1 MSPGKALSSVIPG
14 ISRCVGWNMSW
25 NISRNI
31 SRGLLGLSVLALLAG
46 GTAYAQGA
54 PDGVAAI
61 KQRGKLIAGVKF
73 DTPPFGYLDA
83 HNQPVG
89 FDLDIVRL
97 VAKHIGVPVE
107 FVKVTSPTRIPLLAA
122 GNVDLVAASMTRT
135 PERAKVIDF
144 SITYFVGHQS
154 LLVAK
159 DSTIKGTQ
167 DLQGKRVTVQQGTTL
182 EQTIAKVAP
191 GAQVMSFKDY
201 DSAWLALAQ
210 GRADAL
216 TGSELI
222 LRGFMKNN
230 PNFKIVGKPFSSE
243 PFGIGVRKG
252 NAALL
257 KEVNDTLK
265 DAWQS
270 GAYQK
275 LYMQWFGFEP
285 AAPVGSDN

>member
-1 MSPGKALSSVIPG
+1 MRPMLPIVAMLRPASLP
-14 ISRCVGWNMSW
+14 RTT
-25 NISRNI
+25 R
-31 SRGLLGLSVLALLAG
+31 LLLLSVSMLTALALLNA
-46 GTAYAQGA
+46 TAAQAQA
-54 PDGVAAI
+54 PLDGVAAI
-61 KQRGKLIAGVKF
+61 KQRGKLLAGVKF
-73 DTPPFGYLDA
+73 DTPPFGYLDD
-83 HNQPVG
+83 HNQPTG

-97 VAKHIGVPVE
+97 VAKRLGEPVE
-107 FVKVTSPTRIPLLAA
+107 FVKVTSPTRIPLLTS

-135 PERAKVIDF
+135 PERARVIDF
-144 SITYFVGHQS
+144 SITYYVGHQS

-159 DSTIKGTQ
+159 DSSIKGTQ

-182 EQTIAKVAP
+182 EQTIARVAP

-216 TGSELI
+216 TGSEYI

-230 PNFKIVGKPFSSE
+230 PGFKIVGQPFSAE

-257 KEVNDTLK
+257 TQINAALN
-265 DAWQS
+265 DAWKS
-270 GAYQK
+270 GEYQK
-275 LYMQWFGFEP
+275 LYIKWFGFEP
-285 AAPVGSDN
+285 TTPVGADH